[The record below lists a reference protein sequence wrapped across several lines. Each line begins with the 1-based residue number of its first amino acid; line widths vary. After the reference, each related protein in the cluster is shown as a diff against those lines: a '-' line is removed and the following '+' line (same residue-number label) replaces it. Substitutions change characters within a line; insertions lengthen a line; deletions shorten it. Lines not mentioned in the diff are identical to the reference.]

1 MVLVCACLK
10 SSVFL
15 GEKRCFWDG
24 KALFSLGEEGGYK
37 KEENVGCVLF
47 SFVAF
52 LSVSWI

>member
-47 SFVAF
+47 FFVAF